1 MRLLTRKVSD
11 LVTGKRSIGLDRQRH
26 KQTNTNFIGIV
37 KNNDESALYDYII
50 NVKDQDLSDNN
61 TILSEDSEAERPQ
74 YSYQQVAGF
83 MTDETLEAA
92 AILNRSDMFN
102 AMVDFRALHSADAT
116 IGYSLGYAARN
127 GNEDIINIIGALNNT
142 YPADYRALDPSSGR
156 LVEIKPLALQKL
168 LEQEDNMGLTPL
180 GQAIEGRR
188 TNSVALILAM
198 DANPLTPYNGTTP
211 LEHATTRGSKAIVA
225 LINEAIAKQA
235 QTHEQST
242 RQLAST
248 APTGST
254 NSWADRV
261 TNNVSSALASTPDK
275 TGERQR

>member
-211 LEHATTRGSKAIVA
+211 LEHATTRGSK
-225 LINEAIAKQA
+225 Q
-235 QTHEQST
+235 
-242 RQLAST
+242 
-248 APTGST
+248 
-254 NSWADRV
+254 
-261 TNNVSSALASTPDK
+261 
-275 TGERQR
+275 